1 MENAVASLI
10 IFLCFSFFMFQ
21 AGYQWRKLEQ
31 DGKVQTGSGGTP
43 GTGREQIWD
52 GMVGKI

>member
-31 DGKVQTGSGGTP
+31 DGKVQTGSGGAP